1 MGTKVRL
8 TSYGVPFGRVMF
20 EEVARIY
27 IEETI
32 HSLKG
37 LHYVAT
43 WQVVGA

>member
-8 TSYGVPFGRVMF
+8 TSYGKPFGREML

-27 IEETI
+27 IQQTI

-37 LHYVAT
+37 IHYVAT
-43 WQVVGA
+43 WQVAGA